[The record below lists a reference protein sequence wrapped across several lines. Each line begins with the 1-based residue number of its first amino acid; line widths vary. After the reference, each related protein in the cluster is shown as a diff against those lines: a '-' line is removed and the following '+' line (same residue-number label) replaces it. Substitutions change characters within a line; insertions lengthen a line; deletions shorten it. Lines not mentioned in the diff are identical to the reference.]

1 MNSTLTYL
9 QRENDE
15 LKAKLKQMMNIN
27 QLMTIQL
34 QKQDQTIINS
44 IHQKEIEMLKEM
56 SRETEI
62 NLNAQI
68 KKLKTEIN
76 HLN

>member
-1 MNSTLTYL
+1 LNSTLTYL